1 MGSHAVHEDG
11 GSGSA
16 LHKHRSG
23 AIHGFG
29 NPSLEQAVPR
39 VAQQGPAVA
48 AGDDLQAAVASA
60 GVVQIE
66 QDRQRAPIGQR
77 IVGQVLVPLHH
88 RAHVGGL
95 HVDLAVLDQQV
106 GPQKLLDAVQQP
118 VRMRKD
124 PEFRKVVA
132 GLVDP
137 PHPGSL
143 GGLGR
148 FHFHQGAVVV
158 RQGVPGADPLDF
170 FPESVDLAFRQK
182 PLADGKAVGAVLT
195 NLLWAQHSFLR
206 YQ

>member
-1 MGSHAVHEDG
+1 MHEDG

-16 LHKHRSG
+16 LYERRPG

-48 AGDDLQAAVASA
+48 AGNDLQAAVASA

-66 QDRQRAPIGQR
+66 QDRQRVPVGQR

-106 GPQKLLDAVQQP
+106 GSQKLLHAVQQP
-118 VRMRKD
+118 VRMRKA

-137 PHPGSL
+137 SYAVPL

-148 FHFHQGAVVV
+148 FHFHLGAVVL

-170 FPESVDLAFRQK
+170 FAESVDLSFRQE
-182 PLADGKAVGAVLT
+182 PLADDKTVGVVLAD
-195 NLLWAQHSFLR
+195 LLWTQHVFLR
-206 YQ
+206 FQ